1 MSSTLHSQWL
11 ALFLKVKKCSVP
23 SKNVRH
29 KKWRVIFPTTTTS
42 ATAITAAAFVFF
54 CEFKIFEFFISVIL
68 IPEVGSFCF
77 CLVLFNTGWS
87 SSSFFFQVKKVI
99 LVLSCSICRR
109 ERDAL
114 NLRCTVTTA
123 CLPTLSIRGNFF
135 LYFNHC
141 NDRNKIRMSHGQYK
155 ATMIV
160 NYVTIF
166 IKSNLYES
174 RL

>member
-1 MSSTLHSQWL
+1 MFCSEQERKAQKMKSNFSDNNNISNSHNSSSI
-11 ALFLKVKKCSVP
+11 CC
-23 SKNVRH
+23 
-29 KKWRVIFPTTTTS
+29 
-42 ATAITAAAFVFF
+42 F

>member
-1 MSSTLHSQWL
+1 MAGAILKGKKMFCSEQERKAQKMKSNFSDNNNISNSHNSSSI
-11 ALFLKVKKCSVP
+11 C
-23 SKNVRH
+23 
-29 KKWRVIFPTTTTS
+29 
-42 ATAITAAAFVFF
+42 FF

-166 IKSNLYES
+166 IKSNLYE
-174 RL
+174 